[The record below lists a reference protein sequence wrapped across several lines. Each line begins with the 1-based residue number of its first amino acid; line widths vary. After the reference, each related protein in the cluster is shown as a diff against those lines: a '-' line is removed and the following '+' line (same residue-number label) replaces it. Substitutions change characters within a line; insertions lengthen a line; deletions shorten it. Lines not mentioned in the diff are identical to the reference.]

1 MQMSDKD
8 IDRRNSEG
16 TIVGQ
21 DISECPNCVGPADN
35 GHDGSYPPIPY
46 FCTKCSWNNGNQNEL
61 IMGHDTKADGNYWL
75 NKK

>member
-46 FCTKCSWNNGNQNEL
+46 FCTKCS
-61 IMGHDTKADGNYWL
+61 
-75 NKK
+75 